1 MGTSRSFPQQM
12 EQMSASIPGQCRR
25 GLRSSQILHFIGFQE
40 AGYLYRIIGLMA
52 RTALHLKLE
61 LEHGD
66 DENTE
71 KLASEI
77 CRQLLK
83 LYAVRSA
90 EVSNIVTEH

>member
-1 MGTSRSFPQQM
+1 
-12 EQMSASIPGQCRR
+12 MSAWIPGQCRR
-25 GLRSSQILHFIGFQE
+25 GFRSSQILHFIEVQQ

-61 LEHGD
+61 LEHGN
-66 DENTE
+66 DEIPE
-71 KLASEI
+71 KLAAEI

-83 LYAVRSA
+83 MYAVRSA